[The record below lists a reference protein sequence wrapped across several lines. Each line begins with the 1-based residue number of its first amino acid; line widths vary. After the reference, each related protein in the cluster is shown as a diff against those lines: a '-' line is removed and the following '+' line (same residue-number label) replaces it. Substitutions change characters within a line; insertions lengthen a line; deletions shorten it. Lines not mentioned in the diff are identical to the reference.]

1 MLIIR
6 VGMSFD
12 SNISRFS
19 GGPVARVWK
28 QGTVDGYEASGCS
41 VCVND

>member
-1 MLIIR
+1 MLTIR

-12 SNISRFS
+12 SNLASFS

-28 QGTVDGYEASGCS
+28 QVTVDGHEASGCS
-41 VCVND
+41 VCLHE